1 MEKLN
6 PFQQNDSHSLFELA
20 KKLKQ
25 RQFFETFLTETQYK
39 IIDYIL
45 LLEDAD
51 VWSQFLEGNLC
62 LQKTENERDQ
72 LHESI
77 GNKKIEKPVL
87 DIIDDEEADDKNTEQ
102 EKRGEEEK
110 QEETTKG
117 GQNST
122 REEEMNEV
130 EQNLE
135 LSFEEGVVFSKKLAL
150 HIRYLLWEKAIDF
163 YYESKS
169 LDENLNMIEEVTDD
183 YELIDSMSTVDKQ
196 QYETEVTE
204 SIEKPQVREEED
216 DYDFDEDDNEEEQQ
230 QSETKTAEDSNTKEK
245 NLRYN
250 DSNQPL
256 LNIPASIF
264 ATKPAGD
271 TGNIS
276 RKDSSDSAETTEESN
291 NENLDKII
299 QEFNKVYHNFEYD
312 RETLIKRRK
321 LEQSDLQ
328 LEKTKP
334 DKNDTSKDNNNKKQ
348 STQMEIALGTG
359 STSLQH
365 LLSTIEAKRE
375 KIPLNDHELR
385 ALFMD
390 VRKNRGKWAN
400 DDRIGQEELYESC
413 EKVVTELRNYTEHS
427 TFFLNK
433 VSKREAPNY
442 GLIIKKPMDL
452 NTVMKKLKNL
462 AYNSKHEFVDDLML
476 IWSNCLTY
484 NADPKHFIRAHAIA
498 MQKKTL
504 KLVPSIPDI
513 TIKSKAD
520 LEKEEEADMKKR
532 LKESG
537 KEEDDE
543 EEDDEDKGARG
554 GKKSAKQGR
563 KRTRLDDLKNDA
575 TETASGTPRDTVTPS
590 AAGTPVP
597 QAAETST
604 DEQVKQNGTS
614 VNDEQVE
621 EEEDE
626 DMNGA
631 GGDEEEETGMNN
643 GNLVEEEEEEEFDPE
658 LQAWRTLTA
667 KSRANYCSQ
676 RADLFDQNS
685 HLRSDSPALIR
696 KQNEMLNFNHYL
708 SNQEVISKT
717 NTSLLENDEPYLV
730 EYDVTGGLPGFQFA
744 GVNKQV
750 EDMTENKLVDVFL
763 QQTGG
768 DASKLK
774 SKFVLSNESGLNKLY
789 FENISEIQEIRKI
802 CFKIS
807 LIRQMQTQQFV
818 HHTQMQQ
825 PEIEMIKEVDCD
837 AASKLPN
844 HDPNT
849 HDVQYAVLRRNVAKI
864 AMQTGFETSEGAAI
878 STLTQIAEMYMGNIA
893 KSLKLHSETNSRN
906 RLSPTEILLLSLL
919 ENGVDKPDD
928 LYTFVQEKIIK
939 QRNKLTE
946 LRLGLSNFLKDL
958 LRPGLENFNE
968 KSFADNSEQF
978 MTGDF
983 SNDLGDDFFGF
994 KELGLDKEY
1003 NMLTSSIP
1011 IYLLHSRLHNQ
1022 FSGNGP
1028 SIKRNKY
1035 EDLQDFETKKL
1046 YANDVPQQIGLL
1058 IPFYEKLCDRSK
1070 QQFIKLQK
1078 KKGESVELPDDSQ
1091 FALVE
1096 DDELPQKQRNVRP
1109 KLPPTGKITT
1119 IKKKIIASSFFL
1131 PEDDEIR
1138 DDVVEKESEA
1148 AGANESK
1155 GAEAAGANES
1165 KDAEVTKDGK
1175 ETSSPTIKK
1184 ELDSE
1189 QQQNKD
1195 SADLAEV
1202 VVKQEKIE
1210 TPVVDDDTTANK
1222 VPDGGKNEM
1231 GERDVEKSPDVPNV
1245 ALDTADLDTP
1255 MNDVANDATVSSVDQ
1270 VTK

>member
-6 PFQQNDSHSLFELA
+6 PFSQNNSLSLFELA
-20 KKLKQ
+20 KKLKE
-25 RQFFETFLTETQYK
+25 RHFFETFLNETQYK

-45 LLEDAD
+45 SLDDVE
-51 VWSQFLEGNLC
+51 VWSQFLEGNLY
-62 LQKTENERDQ
+62 LQKKSEQNQ
-72 LHESI
+72 QSESI
-77 GNKKIEKPVL
+77 TSERIEKPVL
-87 DIIDDEEADDKNTEQ
+87 DVIDDDGEGEDKKATGKED
-102 EKRGEEEK
+102 K
-110 QEETTKG
+110 QEETSEKG
-117 GQNST
+117 AANQKEDNLS
-122 REEEMNEV
+122 EV

-135 LSFEEGVVFSKKLAL
+135 QPFEEGVTFTKKLAL

-163 YYESKS
+163 YYESES
-169 LDENLNMIEEVTDD
+169 LDKNLSYIEEVSDD
-183 YELIDSMSTVDKQ
+183 YELIDSMTKAEKKD
-196 QYETEVTE
+196 YESEVKET
-204 SIEKPQVREEED
+204 IEKTKVREEED
-216 DYDFDEDDNEEEQQ
+216 DYDFDEDEDEEAEEEDA
-230 QSETKTAEDSNTKEK
+230 KTKETDDTK
-245 NLRYN
+245 DSSPRFN
-250 DSNQPL
+250 DSNQLILEVPL
-256 LNIPASIF
+256 SIF
-264 ATKPAGD
+264 SPKPVNDSEDGNVPSGD
-271 TGNIS
+271 ASTNQTTTSNI
-276 RKDSSDSAETTEESN
+276 ENN
-291 NENLDKII
+291 NENSDKII

-334 DKNDTSKDNNNKKQ
+334 EKNDATKHQIKRQN
-348 STQMEIALGTG
+348 TQMEIALGTG

-365 LLSTIEAKRE
+365 LLSTIEAKRD

-462 AYNSKHEFVDDLML
+462 AYNSKQEFVDDLML

-520 LEKEEEADMKKR
+520 LEKEEEADLKKR
-532 LKESG
+532 LKEGS
-537 KEEDDE
+537 KEDDE
-543 EEDDEDKGARG
+543 EEDEEDEVKGARG

-563 KRTRLDDLKNDA
+563 KRTRSDDLKN
-575 TETASGTPRDTVTPS
+575 ETAGTESATPAGMGTPS
-590 AAGTPVP
+590 AAGTPAP
-597 QAAETST
+597 QTGEATS
-604 DEQVKQNGTS
+604 EEPSRQNGAS
-614 VNDEQVE
+614 LNEE

-626 DMNGA
+626 EEEEEEMNGA
-631 GGDEEEETGMNN
+631 GGNDEEGSGMTN
-643 GNLVEEEEEEEFDPE
+643 GNLENEEEEFDPE

-667 KSRANYCSQ
+667 KSRANYCAQ
-676 RADLFDQNS
+676 RADLFDQNL
-685 HLRSDSPALIR
+685 HLRSDAPALTR
-696 KQNEMLNFNHYL
+696 KSNEMSNFDHYL
-708 SNQEVISKT
+708 SNREVISKT
-717 NTSLLENDEPYLV
+717 NNNLLENDEPYLV
-730 EYDVTGGLPGFQFA
+730 EYDVTGGLPGFAFE
-744 GVNKQV
+744 GVSKEI
-750 EDMTENKLVDVFL
+750 EDITENKLVDVFL
-763 QQTGG
+763 QQSGG

-825 PEIEMIKEVDCD
+825 PEIETIKEVDCD

-849 HDVQYAVLRRNVAKI
+849 HDIQYAVLRRNVAKI
-864 AMQTGFETSEGAAI
+864 AMQTGFETTESAAI
-878 STLTQIAEMYMGNIA
+878 STLTQIAEMYIGNIA
-893 KSLKLHSETNSRN
+893 KSMKLHCETNSRN

-919 ENGVDKPDD
+919 ENGVEKPDD
-928 LYTFVQEKIIK
+928 LYTFIQEKIMK
-939 QRNKLTE
+939 QRKKLTE
-946 LRLGLSNFLKDL
+946 LRSGLSNFLKDL

-978 MTGDF
+978 VTGDF

-994 KELGLDKEY
+994 KELGLDKEF

-1022 FSGNGP
+1022 FSGNGAAT
-1028 SIKRNKY
+1028 KRNKY
-1035 EDLQDFETKKL
+1035 EDLQDYEPAKL
-1046 YANDVPQQIGLL
+1046 YASDVEKQIGLL
-1058 IPFYEKLCDRSK
+1058 IPFYEKLSERSK
-1070 QQFIKLQK
+1070 QSYIKAQK
-1078 KKGESVELPDDSQ
+1078 KKGESLDLPDDSQ
-1091 FALVE
+1091 FALIE
-1096 DDELPQKQRNVRP
+1096 DDDLPQKQRNFRP
-1109 KLPPTGKITT
+1109 KLPPTGKITS

-1131 PEDDEIR
+1131 PEDDEIQ
-1138 DDVVEKESEA
+1138 DDAVEKEAEGTVITEKTGETETSKTGTEA
-1148 AGANESK
+1148 TPEIKNENKAVAEESK
-1155 GAEAAGANES
+1155 VVSNSAGEFA
-1165 KDAEVTKDGK
+1165 
-1175 ETSSPTIKK
+1175 
-1184 ELDSE
+1184 
-1189 QQQNKD
+1189 
-1195 SADLAEV
+1195 
-1202 VVKQEKIE
+1202 VKQESNATTKGDDSKEKSTARADRVEGE
-1210 TPVVDDDTTANK
+1210 TPTSEQ
-1222 VPDGGKNEM
+1222 GKGFE
-1231 GERDVEKSPDVPNV
+1231 VPNV

-1255 MNDVANDATVSSVDQ
+1255 MDNALEDVSPAETS
-1270 VTK
+1270 KE

>member
-6 PFQQNDSHSLFELA
+6 PFQQNDSQSLFELA
-20 KKLKQ
+20 KRLKQ
-25 RQFFETFLTETQYK
+25 RHFFETFLNETQYK
-39 IIDYIL
+39 IVDYIL
-45 LLEDAD
+45 SLDDIE

-62 LQKTENERDQ
+62 LQKTSEQDQ
-72 LHESI
+72 PYGSI
-77 GNKKIEKPVL
+77 GNEKIEKPVL
-87 DIIDDEEADDKNTEQ
+87 DVIEDNEAGEKNT
-102 EKRGEEEK
+102 K
-110 QEETTKG
+110 QEENQEDKQEKTGEKDENDENDENDKG
-117 GQNST
+117 EQLD
-122 REEEMNEV
+122 EV

-135 LSFEEGVVFSKKLAL
+135 QSFEEGVAFSKKLAL

-183 YELIDSMSTVDKQ
+183 YELIDSMSRADKQ
-196 QYETEVTE
+196 EYETEIKKV
-204 SIEKPQVREEED
+204 IEKPQVREEEE
-216 DYDFDEDDNEEEQQ
+216 DYDYDEEDNEEQQ
-230 QSETKTAEDSNTKEK
+230 AETKSQDDTETKDN

-250 DSNQPL
+250 DLNQL
-256 LNIPASIF
+256 LLEIPASIF
-264 ATKPAGD
+264 ATKPVND
-271 TGNIS
+271 TENENVPNEGSNNT
-276 RKDSSDSAETTEESN
+276 ATESN
-291 NENLDKII
+291 EEGNSENSDKII

-334 DKNDTSKDNNNKKQ
+334 ENNNTSENNTKKPG
-348 STQMEIALGTG
+348 TQMEIALGTG

-365 LLSTIEAKRE
+365 LLSTIEAKRD

-462 AYNSKHEFVDDLML
+462 AYNSKQEFVDDLML

-513 TIKSKAD
+513 TIKSKSD
-520 LEKEEEADMKKR
+520 LEKEEEADLKKR
-532 LKESG
+532 LKEGG
-537 KEEDDE
+537 KEEEDE
-543 EEDDEDKGARG
+543 DEDDEDKGARG

-563 KRTRLDDLKNDA
+563 KRTRSDDLKNEA
-575 TETASGTPRDTVTPS
+575 VVSRSGTPAGTVTPS
-590 AAGTPVP
+590 AAGTPVH
-597 QAAETST
+597 QATEISAEDQS
-604 DEQVKQNGTS
+604 KPNG
-614 VNDEQVE
+614 VGANDEE

-626 DMNGA
+626 EMNGTGVDDE
-631 GGDEEEETGMNN
+631 GGAGMNN
-643 GNLVEEEEEEEFDPE
+643 GNLVNEEEEFDPE

-667 KSRANYCSQ
+667 NSRANYCAQ
-676 RADLFDQNS
+676 RADLFDKDS
-685 HLRSDSPALIR
+685 HLRSDAPALIR
-696 KQNEMLNFNHYL
+696 KQNEMSNFNHYL

-717 NTSLLENDEPYLV
+717 NNNLLENDEPYLV
-730 EYDVTGGLPGFQFA
+730 EYDVTGGLPGFEFE
-744 GVNKQV
+744 GVSKEV
-750 EDMTENKLVDVFL
+750 EDITENKLVDVFL

-774 SKFVLSNESGLNKLY
+774 SKFVLSDESGLNKLY

-825 PEIEMIKEVDCD
+825 PEIENIKEVDCD

-849 HDVQYAVLRRNVAKI
+849 RDIQYAVLRRNVAKV
-864 AMQTGFETSEGAAI
+864 AMQTGFESTESAAI
-878 STLTQIAEMYMGNIA
+878 STLTQIAEMYIGNIA
-893 KSLKLHSETNSRN
+893 KSLKMHSETNSRN
-906 RLSPTEILLLSLL
+906 QLSPTEIILLSLL

-928 LYTFVQEKIIK
+928 LYTFIQERIIK
-939 QRNKLTE
+939 QRKKLTE
-946 LRLGLSNFLKDL
+946 LRSGLSNFLKDL

-968 KSFADNSEQF
+968 KSFADNSDQF
-978 MTGDF
+978 ITGDF

-994 KELGLDKEY
+994 KELGLDKEF

-1022 FSGNGP
+1022 FSGNGAAT
-1028 SIKRNKY
+1028 KRNKY
-1035 EDLQDFETKKL
+1035 EDLQDYEPAKL
-1046 YANDVPQQIGLL
+1046 YASDVNHQIGLL
-1058 IPFYEKLCDRSK
+1058 TPFYEKLTERSK
-1070 QQFIKLQK
+1070 QSYVKAQK
-1078 KKGESVELPDDSQ
+1078 KKGESLDLPDDSL
-1091 FALVE
+1091 FALIE

-1131 PEDDEIR
+1131 PEDDEII
-1138 DDVVEKESEA
+1138 DDNVEKESEA
-1148 AGANESK
+1148 TITAESK
-1155 GAEAAGANES
+1155 GTEI
-1165 KDAEVTKDGK
+1165 GK
-1175 ETSSPTIKK
+1175 NGTEKSPATKK
-1184 ELDSE
+1184 ENENGVQEDRDASE
-1189 QQQNKD
+1189 
-1195 SADLAEV
+1195 SGEV
-1202 VVKQEKIE
+1202 VVKKEKNE
-1210 TPVVDDDTTANK
+1210 TPFGDNESGYKGEAEKSSEVA
-1222 VPDGGKNEM
+1222 DGGDAATTEN
-1231 GERDVEKSPDVPNV
+1231 VPDVPNE
-1245 ALDTADLDTP
+1245 ALDTADLDTQ
-1255 MNDVANDATVSSVDQ
+1255 MDDTNDATASVETS
-1270 VTK
+1270 TK

>member
-6 PFQQNDSHSLFELA
+6 PFQQNDSQSLFELA

-25 RQFFETFLTETQYK
+25 RQFFETFLNETQFK

-45 LLEDAD
+45 SLDDLE

-62 LQKTENERDQ
+62 LQKKTEEDQ
-72 LHESI
+72 QTESN
-77 GNKKIEKPVL
+77 GNDKIEKPVL
-87 DIIDDEEADDKNTEQ
+87 DVIEDEEMVEKNVEQ
-102 EKRGEEEK
+102 DGDSKDK
-110 QEETTKG
+110 QEETAEAERAKNDD
-117 GQNST
+117 QLK
-122 REEEMNEV
+122 EV
-130 EQNLE
+130 EQNLDS
-135 LSFEEGVVFSKKLAL
+135 SFEDGISFSKKLAL

-163 YYESKS
+163 YYESRS
-169 LDENLNMIEEVTDD
+169 LDENVNHIEEVTDD
-183 YELIDSMSTVDKQ
+183 YELIDSMSNAEKKADESEVK
-196 QYETEVTE
+196 EVT
-204 SIEKPQVREEED
+204 EKPQVRKEED
-216 DYDFDEDDNEEEQQ
+216 DYDFDED
-230 QSETKTAEDSNTKEK
+230 EDEDESSGEKPMENSKDTKEK
-245 NLRYN
+245 NLRFN
-250 DSNQPL
+250 ESNQL
-256 LNIPASIF
+256 LLEIPVSLF
-264 ATKPAGD
+264 LSNPTNSKDDDNVPSKDEPD
-271 TGNIS
+271 T
-276 RKDSSDSAETTEESN
+276 RPTETSEEN
-291 NENLDKII
+291 GNENSDKII

-334 DKNDTSKDNNNKKQ
+334 DKNDPSRSTTKKPG
-348 STQMEIALGTG
+348 TQMEIALGTG

-365 LLSTIEAKRE
+365 LLSTIEAKRD
-375 KIPLNDHELR
+375 KIPLSDHELR

-462 AYNSKHEFVDDLML
+462 AYNSKQEFVDDLML

-504 KLVPSIPDI
+504 KLVPSIPNI

-520 LEKEEEADMKKR
+520 LEKEEEADLKR
-532 LKESG
+532 RIKEG
-537 KEEDDE
+537 DKEE
-543 EEDDEDKGARG
+543 EEDEDDDDDKGAKG

-563 KRTRLDDLKNDA
+563 KRTRSDDLKNESVEVDA
-575 TETASGTPRDTVTPS
+575 GTPAATATPS
-590 AAGTPVP
+590 AVGTPAP
-597 QAAETST
+597 QVAETIT
-604 DEQVKQNGTS
+604 EEPAKQNDANG
-614 VNDEQVE
+614 ND

-626 DMNGA
+626 DEEMNGTGA
-631 GGDEEEETGMNN
+631 NGEEGTGMNN
-643 GNLVEEEEEEEFDPE
+643 GNLENEEEEEEEFDPE

-667 KSRANYCSQ
+667 KSRANYCAQ
-676 RADLFDQNS
+676 RADLFDS
-685 HLRSDSPALIR
+685 DLHLRSDAPALIR
-696 KQNEMLNFNHYL
+696 RQNEMSNFDHYL

-717 NTSLLENDEPYLV
+717 NNNLLENDEPYLV
-730 EYDVTGGLPGFQFA
+730 EYDVTGGLPGIDFE
-744 GVNKQV
+744 GVSKEA
-750 EDMTENKLVDVFL
+750 EDKTENKLVDVFL

-825 PEIEMIKEVDCD
+825 PEIETIKEVDCD

-849 HDVQYAVLRRNVAKI
+849 HDVQHAVLRRNIAKI
-864 AMQTGFETSEGAAI
+864 AMQTGFETTERAAI
-878 STLTQIAEMYMGNIA
+878 STLTQIAEMYIGNIA

-906 RLSPTEILLLSLL
+906 QLSPTEILLLSLL

-928 LYTFVQEKIIK
+928 LYTFIQERLMK
-939 QRNKLTE
+939 QQKKLTE
-946 LRLGLSNFLKDL
+946 LRSGLSNFLKDL

-968 KSFADNSEQF
+968 KSFADNSDQF
-978 MTGDF
+978 VTGDF

-994 KELGLDKEY
+994 KELGLDKEF

-1022 FSGNGP
+1022 FSGNGAATK
-1028 SIKRNKY
+1028 SSKY
-1035 EDLQDFETKKL
+1035 EDLQDYEPAKL
-1046 YANDVPQQIGLL
+1046 YAVDVEKQIGLL
-1058 IPFYEKLCDRSK
+1058 VPFYESLTERSK
-1070 QQFIKLQK
+1070 QQYVKAQK
-1078 KKGESVELPDDSQ
+1078 KKGESLDLPDDSQ
-1091 FALVE
+1091 FALIE
-1096 DDELPQKQRNVRP
+1096 DDDLPQKQRNIRP

-1131 PEDDEIR
+1131 PEDDEIQ
-1138 DDVVEKESEA
+1138 DDVVEKESDATVTAESRGTEVSKNVTEA
-1148 AGANESK
+1148 SPEVKKEDENVVQEIEKAVQENDKVE
-1155 GAEAAGANES
+1155 EA
-1165 KDAEVTKDGK
+1165 TKDTA
-1175 ETSSPTIKK
+1175 EPT
-1184 ELDSE
+1184 
-1189 QQQNKD
+1189 
-1195 SADLAEV
+1195 EV
-1202 VVKQEKIE
+1202 VVKQEKND
-1210 TPVVDDDTTANK
+1210 TPSKDKDSEKKSESTEKPNEVTT
-1222 VPDGGKNEM
+1222 
-1231 GERDVEKSPDVPNV
+1231 EKSPEVPNE
-1245 ALDTADLDTP
+1245 ALDTADLDIQ
-1255 MNDVANDATVSSVDQ
+1255 MDESNDASAPADTE
-1270 VTK
+1270 TKIE